1 MKKFITFTFLFALIF
16 LYACSSDTV
25 SKTEGP
31 KLSDDDSVTD
41 TDTTAVLPPVF
52 PDITFDGKT
61 VLILGD
67 DLFNERYWLTVET
80 ENGDILNDTVY
91 RRNSK
96 IGEMFDVTFVC
107 KDGGGSANI
116 LMKSLMAGE
125 TAYDLYLP
133 HPNTGIPELISNKAL
148 QNIYD
153 LEYTDLSKP
162 WWNAAATEEYTVN
175 GKLFMPISEYTITY
189 QGFSAIL
196 FNKNYI
202 DDFDMKI
209 DLYGEV
215 FKGTWTYDKF
225 YGAISNISAD
235 LDGDGVMTAD
245 DRWGMTLHQ
254 GYAWGFSYAH
264 GQKITTRD
272 ADGYPILDLNTER
285 MMTVVERLYNL
296 AYNGMAYTATS
307 NNAGFPTNPLWTI
320 FKNGNAFLTTLDIGA
335 MFFLMRDLEFDVG
348 ILPWPKYEETQEKY
362 MSSTASGFFC
372 IPSMVENQLL
382 SDILFEALSYY
393 SYLDLKPAFFEKVLE
408 GKITRDPESYQILE
422 MLHLG
427 KTYDIGFTIGNAN
440 AQGFISN
447 IVFTKKSTD
456 LASHYASVESEI
468 VNFYGKAFD
477 VFFE

>member
-1 MKKFITFTFLFALIF
+1 MKKLITFLILFTLIF
-16 LYACSSDTV
+16 TFACSSDNQ
-25 SKTEGP
+25 P
-31 KLSDDDSVTD
+31 VTD
-41 TDTTAVLPPVF
+41 GTKVLDEYLDTETTAVPPPVF
-52 PDITFDGKT
+52 PDVTFDGKI
-61 VLILGD
+61 VMILGD

-91 RRNSK
+91 RRNAK
-96 IGEMFDVTFVC
+96 VGEMFDVEFVC

-116 LMKSLMAGE
+116 LMKALMAGE

-148 QNIYD
+148 QNVYD

-162 WWNAAATEEYTVN
+162 WWNAAATSEFTVN
-175 GKLFMPISEYTITY
+175 SMLFMPISEYTITY
-189 QGFSAIL
+189 QGFSCIL

-202 DDFDMKI
+202 TDFDMKI
-209 DLYGEV
+209 DLYDEV

-225 YGAISNISAD
+225 YNSISNISAD
-235 LDGDGVMTAD
+235 IDGDGVMTPD
-245 DRWGMTLHQ
+245 DRWGMTFHQ
-254 GYAWGFSYAH
+254 GYAWGFSYAQ
-264 GQKITTRD
+264 GQKITIRD
-272 ADGYPILDLNTER
+272 EYGYPILDLNSER

-296 AYNGMAYTATS
+296 ANNGMAYTATS
-307 NNAGFPTNPLWTI
+307 NNAGYPTNPLWTI
-320 FKNGNAFLTTLDIGA
+320 FKNGNTFMTTFDIGA

-348 ILPWPKYEETQEKY
+348 ILPWPKYEEVQEKY
-362 MSSTASGFFC
+362 ISSTASGFFC
-372 IPSMVENQLL
+372 LPSMVENQML

-422 MLHLG
+422 LLHLG
-427 KTYDIGFTIGNAN
+427 KTYDIGFTIGNST

-456 LASHYASVESEI
+456 LASYYASVESEI